1 MGLERDLTEF
11 QAEFERTAPPGRAAL
26 YSAKI
31 AELRARFPVENV
43 LAVGDAAPDFA
54 LPDVHGRM
62 IALPEALHSG
72 PVILAFYRGG
82 WCPYCDLQLRA
93 YQSGLP
99 TVIRL
104 GARLIAVS
112 PQLPDGSLSTAEK
125 DRLEFD
131 VLSDVGNGVARSFG
145 LVYSLP
151 EELREALRSNGKDL
165 TRINGDESW
174 ELPVPATFVIAPDRR
189 VMLAHVDV
197 DYRRR
202 LAPEDIIAA
211 LMSLQS
217 IGVCVK

>member
-1 MGLERDLTEF
+1 MGLERDLADF
-11 QAEFERTAPPGRAAL
+11 RAEFERTAPPGRAAL

-31 AELRARFPVENV
+31 DELRARFALENV

-54 LPDVHGRM
+54 LPDVHGRI
-62 IALPEALHSG
+62 IALPEALHIG
-72 PVILAFYRGG
+72 PVVLAFYRGG

-93 YQSGLP
+93 YQSVLP
-99 TVIRL
+99 TVVQL

-125 DRLEFD
+125 NKLEFD

-145 LVYSLP
+145 LVYSLS

-202 LAPEDIIAA
+202 LAPEDIITA
-211 LMSLQS
+211 LRSL
-217 IGVCVK
+217 